1 MATTRVTSASV
12 VALRFDGATLWA
24 IDQTELPWRERE
36 LELRSAEDVAGAIR
50 RLAIRGAPLIGV
62 AGAYGVVVE
71 LARDPSLETLAQACE
86 LLRKSRP
93 TAVNLAWAV
102 DRVSEAVRNRDPAGD
117 LVSAAL
123 EEARRIHAEEEAAS
137 DAIATHGADL
147 LAGAR
152 RIMTHCNTGALA
164 APGRGTALAVIAE
177 LAERGT
183 LEGVLAT
190 ESRPLL
196 QGARLTAYELAR
208 LNIPHELI
216 VDSAAAG
223 LIAAGAVD
231 AVIVGCDRVAANG
244 DVANKVGTYGL
255 ALAARAAGIPF
266 VVAGPTST
274 IDLST
279 PDGARIP
286 IEDRDPE
293 EVRAVA
299 GQRLTLPD
307 TRCRN
312 PAFDVTPAALITA
325 LVTERGVVRSPST
338 DALAEHHATSPAQ
351 HATSPAHHATSP
363 AHHATGPANAVDPR

>member
-1 MATTRVTSASV
+1 MATTRATPTSV
-12 VALRFDGATLWA
+12 VALRFDGETLWA
-24 IDQTELPWRERE
+24 IDQTALPWEERR
-36 LELRSAEDVAGAIR
+36 LELRTAEDVAAAIR

-62 AGAYGVVVE
+62 AAAYGIVLE
-71 LARDPSLETLAQACE
+71 LARDPSAETLEQACG
-86 LLRKSRP
+86 LLRGARP

-102 DRVSEAVRNRDPAGD
+102 DRMHEAVSRRGGTNRDLLD
-117 LVSAAL
+117 AAL
-123 EEARRIHAEEEAAS
+123 EEARRIDAEEEAAS
-137 DAIATHGADL
+137 NAIAAHGADL

-152 RIMTHCNTGALA
+152 RILTHCNTGALA

-177 LAERGT
+177 LAERGS

-216 VDSAAAG
+216 VDGAAAG
-223 LIAAGAVD
+223 LIAGGAVD

-274 IDLST
+274 IDLAT
-279 PDGARIP
+279 PTGREIT
-286 IEDRDPE
+286 IEDRAPD
-293 EVRAVA
+293 EVRVAA
-299 GQRLTLPD
+299 GQRLTLPS
-307 TRCRN
+307 TPCRN
-312 PAFDVTPAALITA
+312 PAFDVTPAALISA
-325 LVTERGVVRSPST
+325 LVTERGIVRSPT
-338 DALAEHHATSPAQ
+338 IEALA
-351 HATSPAHHATSP
+351 AHTA
-363 AHHATGPANAVDPR
+363 GPR